1 MPERTRVDPAGR
13 ADDPQRGGPGVDE
26 GVTLPA
32 TPPEPQ
38 PAADWREA
46 FERYVE
52 DLPELALDEIVSLY
66 RTGGGGA
73 GQGQNV
79 AAGLSSADA
88 PDFDRVAFI
97 TSRSDLAE
105 CLRRAG
111 QGLKALCYAGND
123 DGYAGNDDGARR
135 GCSAALWRQRWRRAI
150 EEALRAVGIA
160 DDAARRRQGAQ
171 RSDAA
176 RIYLAIGAAQLYKR
190 RSGPSEGTRPIRAPR
205 ADEIS

>member
-1 MPERTRVDPAGR
+1 MTVNISVEKVKELIRLAERARVDPAGR
-13 ADDPQRGGPGVDE
+13 AADPQRGGPGGDE

-52 DLPELALDEIVSLY
+52 DLAESALDEIVSLY
-66 RTGGGGA
+66 RTGGGAA

-79 AAGLSSADA
+79 ASGPSSADA

-105 CLRRAG
+105 CLR
-111 QGLKALCYAGND
+111 
-123 DGYAGNDDGARR
+123 
-135 GCSAALWRQRWRRAI
+135 AALDR
-150 EEALRAVGIA
+150 L
-160 DDAARRRQGAQ
+160 
-171 RSDAA
+171 
-176 RIYLAIGAAQLYKR
+176 
-190 RSGPSEGTRPIRAPR
+190 
-205 ADEIS
+205 